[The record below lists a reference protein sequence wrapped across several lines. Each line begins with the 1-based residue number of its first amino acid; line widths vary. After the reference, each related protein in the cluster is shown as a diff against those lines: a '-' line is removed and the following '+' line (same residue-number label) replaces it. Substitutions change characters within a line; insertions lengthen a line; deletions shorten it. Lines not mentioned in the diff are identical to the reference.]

1 LEILHR
7 KIIKLLM
14 IGIALALAAAMSWG
28 AGDFFGG
35 LASRKLNQF
44 QVLLLASCSSEILLF
59 LFAVISRESF
69 PSVNDI
75 IIAVVAGISGSLGL
89 AALYKGLSLGNAALV
104 ASVAG
109 VISAIIPTLVGIF
122 IEGLPGILNLI
133 GFVLAIVGI
142 FLVTRSKDGN
152 GKIVQV
158 GLRLAI
164 LAGIGFG
171 GFLTLIAQVKGE
183 QIFMPLAFAKLASLV
198 LAFILLRTRQLSIPK
213 PAASPNSIWTGFLD
227 AGGNILYL
235 SATQFTRLDIAAV
248 LSSLYP
254 AGTVL
259 LSSIILKKKIS
270 SSQWIGVGI
279 CIAAIILITS
289 G

>member
-1 LEILHR
+1 
-7 KIIKLLM
+7 M
-14 IGIALALAAAMSWG
+14 VGIVLALAAAMSWG
-28 AGDFFGG
+28 AADFFGG
-35 LASRKLNQF
+35 LASRKQNQF
-44 QVLLLASCSSEILLF
+44 QVLLLASCSSLILLF
-59 LFAVISRESF
+59 LLAVISRESL
-69 PSVNDI
+69 PSVNNI
-75 IIAVVAGISGSLGL
+75 IIALVAGIMGSLGL

-109 VISAIIPTLVGIF
+109 VISAIIPTLVGLF

-142 FLVTRSKDGN
+142 WLVTRSKDGN

-171 GFLTLIAQVKGE
+171 GFLTLIAQIEGE
-183 QIFMPLAFAKLASLV
+183 QIFVPLAFAKLASLI
-198 LAFILLRTRQLSIPK
+198 LAFILLRTRQLPVPK
-213 PAASPNSIWTGFLD
+213 PAASPISIWTGFMD
-227 AGGNILYL
+227 AGGNIMYL
-235 SATQFTRLDIAAV
+235 SATQFTRLDFAAV

-259 LSSIILKKKIS
+259 LSSIILKEKIS
-270 SSQWIGVGI
+270 SYQWIGVGI